1 MEFKPRSVR
10 VIAKKQPHS
19 DSIRIEVK
27 DKDNEGRKVW
37 SFNLYG
43 TTLPEVMK
51 FLIKVFEKRTQAEFP
66 DKIKKELG
74 MLDDN

>member
-1 MEFKPRSVR
+1 MDFKPKSVR
-10 VIAKKQPHS
+10 VIAKKQPHN

-43 TTLPEVMK
+43 TTLPEVME
-51 FLIKVFEKRTQAEFP
+51 FLVKTFEKKTNCEFS
-66 DKIKKELG
+66 DKIKEELG
-74 MLDDN
+74 MLKKN